1 VRNVATVP
9 GKPTFWQRLTKYL
22 RDVRVEMR
30 KVSWPNRQ
38 ELITY
43 TIVVLVTM
51 VIVAAFT
58 GTVDVIVSGFLNLLG
73 GLGR

>member
-1 VRNVATVP
+1 
-9 GKPTFWQRLTKYL
+9 
-22 RDVRVEMR
+22 
-30 KVSWPNRQ
+30 
-38 ELITY
+38 
-43 TIVVLVTM
+43 LVTM

>member
-1 VRNVATVP
+1 MRNVATVP
-9 GKPTFWQRLTKYL
+9 GKPTFGRGLPNTYATC
-22 RDVRVEMR
+22 VEMR

>member
-1 VRNVATVP
+1 
-9 GKPTFWQRLTKYL
+9 
-22 RDVRVEMR
+22 MR

-58 GTVDVIVSGFLNLLG
+58 GIVDVIVSGLLNLLG
-73 GLGR
+73 RLGR

>member
-1 VRNVATVP
+1 
-9 GKPTFWQRLTKYL
+9 
-22 RDVRVEMR
+22 MR

-51 VIVAAFT
+51 VIVAALT
-58 GTVDVIVSGFLNLLG
+58 GIVDVIVSGLLSLLG
-73 GLGR
+73 RLGG